1 VFVVIDHVHKIQTGL
16 NSIRCYMSAVMNA
29 GVNGW
34 NDYRLANEQDGS
46 WIISVNVSIVS
57 TTPGTID

>member
-1 VFVVIDHVHKIQTGL
+1 
-16 NSIRCYMSAVMNA
+16 MNA